1 MTFSQT
7 IQQKI
12 DNCIKNKNP
21 LLKYLDPRVSIG
33 IEPFSNVTQDSRLEN
48 KRRMMYYF
56 LKSRGRDAD
65 WVFDNSFTNDDL
77 INKINDVVRYIDNL
91 GNTFPGEESDAQSPE
106 DVYWFLYLF
115 GDIPIDFSVVDDCVV
130 NWNSVEALSK
140 FISDINNQHLFLNQD
155 GTISFTTLG
164 NLHHASTQKGFKDC
178 YELPFSGNQLD
189 RSKIIE
195 KKDILIPNFSFGGS
209 VISNAGV
216 KQKVSLNNCVTAVI
230 NGLKTSGKYD
240 AAIQQ
245 YGSLEALNQQ
255 VTLDCQKKMDTAEN
269 KEESKTPWGWILGGV
284 AVLLAGGTAV
294 WYFSSKKSSK

>member
-33 IEPFSNVTQDSRLEN
+33 FEPFSNVTQDSRLEN

-91 GNTFPGEESDAQSPE
+91 GNTFPGEESDIQSPE

-164 NLHHASTQKGFKDC
+164 NLHHESTQKGFKDC

-195 KKDILIPNFSFGGS
+195 KKDILIPNFRGD
-209 VISNAGV
+209 VTSNAGV
-216 KQKVSLNNCVTAVI
+216 QQKVSLNNCVTAVI

-245 YGSLEALNQQ
+245 YGSLEALKQQ